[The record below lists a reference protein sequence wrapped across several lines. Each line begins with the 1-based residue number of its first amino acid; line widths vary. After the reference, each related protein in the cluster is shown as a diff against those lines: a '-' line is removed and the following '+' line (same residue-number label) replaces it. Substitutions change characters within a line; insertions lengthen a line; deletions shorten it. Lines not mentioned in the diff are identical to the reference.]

1 MPDHSSDA
9 TEPLTR
15 AELRAAGTQT
25 IDFTALPAPD
35 VSVDPLAIPAP
46 GAPPSTGGSRKRT
59 PRSDWRLG
67 GRTVLRW
74 REWLLAGALLSLGIG
89 ILLGTVVDWLWDSPW
104 AAASATVIVWIGML
118 VPVVW
123 ALSRS
128 RPIGLLRF
136 RAIDLL
142 YGVVLGGLLRVVQGW
157 MEPLAGGT
165 GALPSF
171 GVVDGQLSAQTWLV
185 EVLGGVAVAPVLEE
199 FFFRGVIIVALYTV
213 LRRPVGKA
221 AAGVVATVVSTGL
234 FVLLHGVLLQQSTDQ
249 VIALTALGLICGA
262 LVLLTGRIWG
272 AVLVHVTFNA
282 IYLLL
287 ALVGTYWG

>member
-59 PRSDWRLG
+59 PRDDWRLG
-67 GRTVLRW
+67 GRSVLPW
-74 REWLLAGALLSLGIG
+74 REWLIAGALLSLGIG
-89 ILLGTVVDWLWDSPW
+89 ILLGTVADWLWDSPW
-104 AAASATVIVWIGML
+104 AAVSATVIVWIGML

-157 MEPLAGGT
+157 MEPLVGGT

-171 GVVDGQLSAQTWLV
+171 GVVDGQLSSQTWLV

-199 FFFRGVIIVALYTV
+199 FFFRGVILVALYSV
-213 LRRPVGKA
+213 LRRPVGKTV
-221 AAGVVATVVSTGL
+221 AGVVATVVSTGL

-249 VIALTALGLICGA
+249 VIALAALGLVCGA

-272 AVLVHVTFNA
+272 AVLVHLTFNA
-282 IYLLL
+282 IFLLL
-287 ALVGTYWG
+287 ALVGTYWA